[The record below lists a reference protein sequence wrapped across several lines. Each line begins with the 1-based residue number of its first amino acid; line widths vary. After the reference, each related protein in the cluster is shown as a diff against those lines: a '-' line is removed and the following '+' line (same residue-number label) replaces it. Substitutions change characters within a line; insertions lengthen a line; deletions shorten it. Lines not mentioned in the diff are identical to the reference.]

1 MQSTLMQRLGIIP
14 KMDNIFLE
22 DIRHA
27 CKNSIARPGAQRI
40 GGDRRSDG
48 EGRGRFPGW
57 LWWIEGDLRSIYP
70 VFFSGREPLP
80 QCLFFI
86 FPQIKCRVRQVIL
99 SRWMTL
105 RVVRARDT
113 LEIYREISQPVRSCS
128 CSEREYFSEC
138 YSCDVIIEYSK
149 YL

>member
-48 EGRGRFPGW
+48 EGRGRFPG
-57 LWWIEGDLRSIYP
+57 
-70 VFFSGREPLP
+70 
-80 QCLFFI
+80 
-86 FPQIKCRVRQVIL
+86 
-99 SRWMTL
+99 
-105 RVVRARDT
+105 
-113 LEIYREISQPVRSCS
+113 
-128 CSEREYFSEC
+128 
-138 YSCDVIIEYSK
+138 
-149 YL
+149 